1 MNYQQTI
8 DWLFS
13 RLPMY
18 QRVGTAAYKSDL
30 SNTLAL
36 LDVLGHPEN
45 HFKVIH
51 VAGTNGKG
59 SVSHIIASILQQA
72 GYKTGLYTSPH
83 LRDFRERIRING
95 VMIPQDRVVDFVE
108 KYGPSFENI
117 QPSFFE
123 MTVGLA
129 YDYFAS
135 EKVDVAILETGM
147 GGRLDSTNVSDPW
160 LSVITHIDY
169 DHTQFLGNSL
179 PEIAAE
185 KAGIIKKGIPVVVG
199 RKQQETHPVFKEIA
213 GKLTSPLIYAED
225 HVEVKPVHWGDAM
238 EKYYDIWFENH
249 LLMEKVNSPLLGDY
263 QAENIATAFQSVLV
277 LLDLGKIKVDLK
289 TMREGFENV
298 IQNTALEGRWQVLKT
313 NPLTICD
320 TGHNKDGITAVV
332 SQLHR
337 MHARQ
342 IHFVLGMVSDKDHD
356 EVLRLLPKQ
365 ATYYFCRADVPRA
378 LDAERLRQKAFKQG
392 LNGSVYPSV
401 MHAYRSAQ
409 NNAGPNDLVFVGG
422 STFVVAEVI

>member
-1 MNYQQTI
+1 MNYQETI
-8 DWLFS
+8 DWLFTQ
-13 RLPMY
+13 LPMY
-18 QRVGTAAYKSDL
+18 QRVGQAAYKSDL

-36 LDVLGHPEN
+36 LEHLGHPED

-95 VMIPQDRVVDFVE
+95 EMIQQDKVVDFVQ
-108 KYGPSFENI
+108 KHQTGFEEI
-117 QPSFFE
+117 KPSFFE
-123 MTVGLA
+123 MTVGMA
-129 YDYFAS
+129 YDYFAA
-135 EKVDVAILETGM
+135 EKVDVAVLETGM
-147 GGRLDSTNVSDPW
+147 GGRLDSTNVSHPW

-169 DHTQFLGNSL
+169 DHTRFLGNSL
-179 PEIAAE
+179 AEIAAE
-185 KAGIIKKGIPVVVG
+185 KGGIIKAGVPVVIG
-199 RKQQETHPVFKEIA
+199 RKQHETHPVFE
-213 GKLTSPLIYAED
+213 KLTDALESPLIYAED
-225 HVEVKPVHWGDAM
+225 HFEVKQIHVGGEL

-249 LLMEKVNSPLLGDY
+249 LLLEKVNSPLLGDY
-263 QAENIATAFQSVLV
+263 QTENIATAFQSVMV
-277 LLDLGKIKVDLK
+277 LLELGKIKLELK
-289 TMREGFENV
+289 TIREGFENV
-298 IQNTALEGRWQVLKT
+298 IHNTGLEGRWQVLKT

-320 TGHNKDGITAVV
+320 TGHNRDGITAVV
-332 SQLHR
+332 SQLKK

-342 IHFVLGMVSDKDHD
+342 LHFVLGMVSDKDHD
-356 EVLRLLPKQ
+356 EVLSLLPKQ
-365 ATYYFCRADVPRA
+365 ATYYFCQAAVPRA
-378 LDAERLRQKAFKQG
+378 LDAEILKQKAFKQG